1 MLQEQSTGDLADL
14 GSSQQSMDT
23 GCHDYAM
30 DVDMGMDDCSTVVS
44 PLPLKKQISEPCRI
58 TGPYLAPTTDP
69 TYSRTVFMHS
79 PV

>member
-1 MLQEQSTGDLADL
+1 MLQEQSTGDLPDL

-44 PLPLKKQISEPCRI
+44 PSAPLKQNSGHIENVQLPPIAHTQDK
-58 TGPYLAPTTDP
+58 
-69 TYSRTVFMHS
+69 
-79 PV
+79 